1 MDMLVGGVGGIASR
15 TPVNLGEVVLNATR
29 KILPE
34 YELMNLEHTP
44 KYLVFGLWRQVG
56 YGRYTYIVIMG
67 ERYRG
72 LIAAEVAT
80 NIRPRL
86 PYYRWSDKPQLGT
99 FGFRERVGVMISG
112 FDYSHSYRSQMELER
127 VIRDV
132 LIVYCGQAV
141 HDLGE
146 RVAVLVEKS
155 RSTWQPLYE
164 EWRLAE
170 EAYRDSHKGGSLRYD
185 GLSNEE
191 EVRNFIL
198 RQLEDERVVRF
209 LGTLKSNYKDSH
221 FLNCHTF
228 LMARGLEF
236 LDGAAQRPADDSGE
250 QVKPSRLDGA
260 EKITWDDIM
269 GDNGPKE
276 EESAPKVST
285 RNMGEPFDD
294 LTMSLT
300 GRLQQSISVKF
311 SDDPKERHWQY
322 CFYKTLS
329 VMEGIYVKPS
339 FGGFFDL

>member
-1 MDMLVGGVGGIASR
+1 MDMLVSGVGGIASR

-34 YELMNLEHTP
+34 YELMQLEHTP

-72 LIAAEVAT
+72 LISAEVAT

-99 FGFRERVGVMISG
+99 FGFRERVGIMISG
-112 FDYSHSYRSQMELER
+112 FDYSHVYRSQAELER

-132 LIVYCGQAV
+132 LIVYCGQAA
-141 HDLGE
+141 HDLGD
-146 RVAVLVEKS
+146 RAGVLIEKS

-170 EAYRDSHKGGSLRYD
+170 EAYREAHKTGNLRYE
-185 GLSNEE
+185 GLNNEA
-191 EVRNFIL
+191 EVRSFIQ
-198 RQLEDERVVRF
+198 RQLEDEMVVRY
-209 LGTLKSNYKDSH
+209 LGTLRSNYKDEH

-228 LMARGLEF
+228 LMSRGLEF
-236 LDGAAQRPADDSGE
+236 LDGAAAQEGPESF
-250 QVKPSRLDGA
+250 VKSRLEGA

-269 GDNGPKE
+269 DAGGPQ
-276 EESAPKVST
+276 ADDAGPAVLA
-285 RNMGEPFDD
+285 RDMGEPFDD
-294 LTMSLT
+294 LTMHLT
-300 GRLQQSISVKF
+300 GRLQQSVAVKF
-311 SDDPKERHWQY
+311 SSDPKERHWQY

-329 VMEGIYVKPS
+329 VMEGIYVQPS